1 MDSILFWVA
10 ALAITLVA
18 GVAKGI
24 TGFALPMIM
33 IGGLG
38 SFLAPDTALA
48 MLIIPTLVA
57 NLVQSFRHGAA
68 AVLRAMA
75 RHRRFL
81 AIMGVVV
88 VASAQLVALLPAR
101 AMLATLGS
109 VVILFVVVRM
119 AGWRPPVAAARQKRV
134 GDVAAVAAG
143 LMGGVSGT
151 WGPPTL
157 IYLMTMRTER
167 REVMLV
173 QGVIYSVGSV
183 MLVAGH
189 ATSGIL
195 NAQTVPLSLAMLPA
209 ALAGIAIGQLVGD
222 RLDQRRFEQFA
233 LALLL
238 VAGLNLLRRG
248 LLG

>member
-1 MDSILFWVA
+1 LDSILFWVA